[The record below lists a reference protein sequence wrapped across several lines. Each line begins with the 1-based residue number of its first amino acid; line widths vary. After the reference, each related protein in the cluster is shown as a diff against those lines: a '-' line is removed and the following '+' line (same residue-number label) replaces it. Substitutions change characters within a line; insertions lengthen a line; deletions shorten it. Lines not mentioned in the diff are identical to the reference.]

1 MRIIARNQM
10 SIEFIIKSDV
20 LFADR
25 TKTLVRHYLIKEEK
39 RVSRQI
45 KLL

>member
-10 SIEFIIKSDV
+10 PIEFIIKSDI

-25 TKTLVRHYLIKEEK
+25 IKTFVRHYLIKEEECA
-39 RVSRQI
+39 SR
-45 KLL
+45 